1 MSVALSLILPNECYN
16 IDDNKLALEVFNQTI
31 DRVIS
36 YFGGRKQFVS
46 KISVHNSDSDDWGEY
61 EDLEDEYPAYSF
73 DIPLLNASCRMRQ
86 GFWDIWIN
94 ARYKDYF
101 WPMEFDKHGYP
112 YLWAR
117 DDAFD
122 AARIFGFTE
131 GWVCDEFHSWN
142 SELVDREDRSFASWL
157 TFGAD
162 EEDAKVYEFDI
173 SMFGGKAD
181 LADYETKY
189 HDSFKEC
196 FALVEEFEQRFPQY
210 KLLML
215 GRPSTPWCLVAK
227 GEELFV
233 VNRATGQSL
242 TDFPID
248 NCEAC
253 YNGAGF
259 TIFKGEASAFFSPS
273 GEQLTDYRVGP
284 FKWSW
289 SKGEI
294 FRQVIT
300 DVASGAQ
307 FYNDG
312 TKADEEPQS

>member
-1 MSVALSLILPNECYN
+1 MGVDLSLILPNECYN

-46 KISVHNSDSDDWGEY
+46 EITIRNSDSDDWAEHL
-61 EDLEDEYPAYSF
+61 DPEDEYPDYSF
-73 DIPLLNASCRMRQ
+73 EIPLLNATCLMEQ

-94 ARYKDYF
+94 ARYSHYF
-101 WPMEFDKHGYP
+101 WPMEFDKYGYP

-117 DDAFD
+117 NDSFD
-122 AARIFGFTE
+122 AARLFGFTE
-131 GWVCDEFHSWN
+131 GWVCDEYHSWN
-142 SELVDREDRSFASWL
+142 SYLVELKDRSFASWL
-157 TFGAD
+157 AFGAD
-162 EEDAKVYEFDI
+162 EEDAKVHEFDI
-173 SMFGGKAD
+173 SMFGGKAER
-181 LADYETKY
+181 AKYAPKY

-215 GRPSTPWCLVAK
+215 GRPSTPWNLVAK
-227 GEELFV
+227 DEELFV

-284 FKWSW
+284 FEWNW
-289 SKGEI
+289 SKGEL

-300 DVASGAQ
+300 DVTSGAQ

-312 TKADEEPQS
+312 TEADEEPQS